1 MVIRRRLLFPPKS
14 LPDSIKTL
22 RIAIDL
28 DDRSDL
34 PRLVKAL
41 REYRRLIPLEELV
54 IAEESETGFHLL
66 IILKEPVSLRYA
78 LALRL
83 LLLDDPM
90 HVMYDLYASLYSP
103 NFPTG
108 VLFTE
113 KRYTHRPKF
122 YREVFRGTL
131 DQFLKLHHRL

>member
-1 MVIRRRLLFPPKS
+1 MALRQRLTVPPKS
-14 LPDSIKTL
+14 LPDSVKTL
-22 RIAIDL
+22 RISIDL
-28 DDRSDL
+28 DDKSDL

-41 REYRRLIPLEELV
+41 REYRRLIPPEELV

-66 IILKEPVSLRYA
+66 ILLKEPVPLRYA

-90 HVMYDLYASLYSP
+90 HVLYDLYSSLYTPS
-103 NFPTG
+103 FPTG

-113 KRYTHRPKF
+113 KRYTRKPKF
-122 YREVFRGTL
+122 YREVFRGSL
-131 DQFLKLHHRL
+131 SQFLKLHQ